1 MNDAT
6 CVPLDG
12 TESESGSESDLNL
25 VFAYECMCPSTHTG
39 EFCEEKGIHK
49 CRICRILAWFDE
61 TLRFLS
67 LFKENYIVFCCCLT
81 RFVVICRC
89 LTRFLAI

>member
-25 VFAYECMCPSTHTG
+25 GFAYECMCPDTHTG
-39 EFCEEKGIHK
+39 EFCEEEGIQM
-49 CRICRILAWFDE
+49 L
-61 TLRFLS
+61 
-67 LFKENYIVFCCCLT
+67 
-81 RFVVICRC
+81 
-89 LTRFLAI
+89 